1 MRTGMCVR
9 VIQSMSRGLCVGT
22 VIAGVGLFAQVV
34 NAQPGGI
41 WGRLGAIG
49 DSLTD
54 EYAEE
59 TYSYAKNWTMIAVER
74 RGFDMG
80 PTAAAAG
87 RPGGTWGE
95 PRRTRYASNWARY
108 GADSTTALTDGQH
121 TGLAA
126 QVGSGPGGVSHAVVA
141 IGANDFSPTSD
152 AYFNIYFGLW
162 SSSRITTYVNAQIA
176 DIRTAVTTLRG
187 AGAEVVLCNVVD
199 FGIVPA
205 SRQFFTNA
213 ANRQRVTNVITR
225 VNLGVETIAQE
236 NGTVLVDLAAMG
248 TTMFGTHASLRQTLR
263 IGGVDI
269 GLTRRDT
276 AAHGDPLAGFV
287 DDGAHPHT
295 SIQGAFAN
303 LMMTALN
310 IGWNRTYT
318 MLSDQE
324 ILAAAGIAYGGS
336 ETLSGQIGAYSAFVR
351 SYVCAADYTDDGFV
365 DFFDYDTFVAD
376 FEAGNA
382 AADFNRDGF
391 LDFFDYDDFVSVF
404 EVGC

>member
-1 MRTGMCVR
+1 MWTAMFGHGQR
-9 VIQSMSRGLCVGT
+9 VLGLMAMGV
-22 VIAGVGLFAQVV
+22 VLVAAGATAPDVQ
-34 NAQPGGI
+34 AQPAGI
-41 WGRLGAIG
+41 WGRLGAMG

-59 TYSYAKNWTMIAVER
+59 TYSYAKNWTMLSVEG

-87 RPGGTWGE
+87 QPGGTWGE

-121 TGLAA
+121 TGLAS
-126 QVGSGPGGVSHAVVA
+126 QVGSGPGGISHVVVA

-176 DIRTAVTTLRG
+176 DIRTAVSTLRG

-205 SRQFFTNA
+205 SRQFFSNP
-213 ANRQRVTNVITR
+213 ANRQRVTNVIAR
-225 VNLGVETIAQE
+225 VNQGVETIARD

-248 TTMFGTHASLRQTLR
+248 TTMFGTHASLRQTLT
-263 IGGVDI
+263 IGGVPI

-276 AAHGDPLAGFV
+276 ASHSDPLAGFV

-295 SIQGAFAN
+295 TIQGAFAN

-310 IGWNRTYT
+310 VGWNTAYP
-318 MLSDQE
+318 MFSDQE

-336 ETLSGQIGAYSAFVR
+336 ETLSGQIGPYTTFVR
-351 SYVCAADYTDDGFV
+351 SFVCPADYTDDGFL
-365 DFFDYDTFVAD
+365 DFFDYDAFVAD
-376 FEAGNA
+376 FEAGQA
-382 AADFNRDGF
+382 STDFNRDGF
-391 LDFFDYDDFVSVF
+391 LDFFDYDDFVAAY
-404 EVGC
+404 ETGC